1 MGHLALYCFLS
12 SLYILNVNPLSEVQ
26 REKFVSCYVGLLFT
40 QLTVSVAVWK
50 PFIFM
55 RFHLLIASLNSQVNE
70 NPFRNSFATPVS
82 HQGPA

>member
-1 MGHLALYCFLS
+1 M
-12 SLYILNVNPLSEVQ
+12 NVNPLSEV
-26 REKFVSCYVGLLFT
+26 ELAKFVSRYGGLLFT

-55 RFHLLIASLNSQVNE
+55 RFHVLIASLDSQVNE
-70 NPFRNSFATPVS
+70 DPFRNSFATPVS